1 MLRTQMDNSYLITSS
16 IIQKE
21 SETNILSKSALTF
34 RIRQT
39 FDYAQRE
46 VIILVNEKKIGN
58 VATNS
63 ELSKH
68 IVDLKFLSSYKKF
81 SSPHI

>member
-1 MLRTQMDNSYLITSS
+1 MDNSYLITSS
-16 IIQKE
+16 IIRKE
-21 SETNILSKSALTF
+21 SETLFKNALITL

-39 FDYAQRE
+39 LDYARRE
-46 VIILVNEKKIGN
+46 VIILVNEKKIEN
-58 VATNS
+58 VAANS